1 MVSGRKDHRQPTH
14 TICLDFHDFPS
25 DPRPRHLVARHVR
38 AQNAGSGLSLVPYES
53 ASGVFGGST
62 QTLADGTVVA
72 QSGLATVQQTLAS
85 TMLGAC
91 GGALVGVALCY
102 VLAAHVI
109 DLGTIVNC
117 LLAGLVSITA
127 GCATFAPYVSLL
139 VGMAGAGVYMAA
151 SRAMRSLRIDD
162 PLDAVAIHGAGGLW
176 GLAAVGLF
184 SAPIPQAAA
193 GFRAVHYGAAYGGGG
208 RLLASQAIEAAFVM
222 GWTTATTVPLW
233 WGLRAAGLLR
243 VSRDEEAEG
252 IDELLH
258 GGSAYPADAAS
269 SPWHSPNGD
278 VLVDDGSVKTG
289 LRVAVAGK
297 TTPASPTAAN
307 LEAVMSSGGP
317 SSSSGPPSS
326 MSAVTGAVAA
336 TAQPPSSPTTR
347 SGGSGGSAPPSERPD
362 PSRAIMDEMH
372 AVGSTGG
379 RGGWAAGVRAW
390 SPRAHGPG

>member
-1 MVSGRKDHRQPTH
+1 M
-14 TICLDFHDFPS
+14 CL
-25 DPRPRHLVARHVR
+25 
-38 AQNAGSGLSLVPYES
+38 QNAGSGLSLVPYEA
-53 ASGVFGGST
+53 ASGLFGGTT

-72 QSGLATVQQTLAS
+72 QSGLLTVQQTLAS

-127 GCATFAPYVSLL
+127 GCATFPPYISLL
-139 VGMAGAGVYMAA
+139 VGMAGAAVYMAA
-151 SRAMRSLRIDD
+151 SRAMRALRIDD

-184 SAPIPQAAA
+184 SAATPQAAA
-193 GFRAVHYGAAYGGGG
+193 GFRAAHYGAAFGGGW
-208 RLLASQAIEAAFVM
+208 RLLACQAVAAAFVI

-252 IDELLH
+252 IDELTH
-258 GGSAYPADAAS
+258 GGTAYPADAAS
-269 SPWHSPNGD
+269 SPWHSPKGD
-278 VLVDDGSVKTG
+278 DVIAEGGGGVLP
-289 LRVAVAGK
+289 VAVA
-297 TTPASPTAAN
+297 TPTTMATPASPAAT

-317 SSSSGPPSS
+317 SSSSGPSS
-326 MSAVTGAVAA
+326 TLSAA
-336 TAQPPSSPTTR
+336 TAGAAGAPAHQSPTTR
-347 SGGSGGSAPPSERPD
+347 SGGDGGGGPPSGRAD
-362 PSRAIMDEMH
+362 PSRAIMEEML
-372 AVGSTGG
+372 AAGSGEG
-379 RGGWAAGVRAW
+379 RGWVGGVRAW
-390 SPRAHGPG
+390 SPRAH